1 MFSNILHNRAWCLL
15 EVFYNTKNQVPFEIY
30 LTEEE
35 RQAFQERLSRDP
47 VEVLKSFSR
56 ISTRASTC
64 WVINDQ
70 NRIHGLIEGSVGFDT
85 MDQVVRDAI
94 AEALKVGEKTDSAV
108 ITIINKEKFEC
119 SSSDGFPAKI
129 FEREVEISH
138 LRRVVTTITE
148 ENSELKSANTLLK
161 IENLKLNAENLRL
174 KG

>member
-1 MFSNILHNRAWCLL
+1 M

-35 RQAFQERLSRDP
+35 RQAFQERLSKDP

-94 AEALKVGEKTDSAV
+94 AEALKVGGKSESAV
-108 ITIINKEKFEC
+108 STTINREKFEC
-119 SSSDGFPAKI
+119 SSSDDFAAIILERDAEITHLKAENAK
-129 FEREVEISH
+129 
-138 LRRVVTTITE
+138 LNG
-148 ENSELKSANTLLK
+148 ENS
-161 IENLKLNAENLRL
+161 KLNAEISKLR
-174 KG
+174 G

>member
-1 MFSNILHNRAWCLL
+1 M

-94 AEALKVGEKTDSAV
+94 AEALKVGGKTASAV
-108 ITIINKEKFEC
+108 IITTNKEGSD
-119 SSSDGFPAKI
+119 SSSSNDLAAII
-129 FEREVEISH
+129 FERDAEISH
-138 LRRVVTTITE
+138 LKAEIVKLNG
-148 ENSELKSANTLLK
+148 ENSELKSANLQLK
-161 IENLKLNAENLRL
+161 IEVLN
-174 KG
+174 

>member
-1 MFSNILHNRAWCLL
+1 M
-15 EVFYNTKNQVPFEIY
+15 FYNTKNQVPFEIY

-94 AEALKVGEKTDSAV
+94 AEALKVGRKTESAV
-108 ITIINKEKFEC
+108 ITATNKEWFEF
-119 SSSDGFPAKI
+119 SSSDGLVAKSV
-129 FEREVEISH
+129 ERDAEISH
-138 LRRVVTTITE
+138 LKAEIAKLSG
-148 ENSELKSANTLLK
+148 ENSELKIKILK
-161 IENLKLNAENLRL
+161 FDAEILQLRR
-174 KG
+174 

>member
-1 MFSNILHNRAWCLL
+1 MYYIVSNVRAWCLL

-30 LTEEE
+30 LTKEE

-70 NRIHGLIEGSVGFDT
+70 NRIHGLIESSVGFDK
-85 MDQVVRDAI
+85 MNQVVHDAI
-94 AEALKVGEKTDSAV
+94 AEALKVDRKTENARIAISNNEKS
-108 ITIINKEKFEC
+108 ES
-119 SSSDGFPAKI
+119 SSSDDFAAESL
-129 FEREVEISH
+129 ERDAEISH
-138 LRRVVTTITE
+138 LTAENVKLNE
-148 ENSELKSANTLLK
+148 ENSKLKSANLQLK
-161 IENLKLNAENLRL
+161 IENLKLNAENLQL

>member
-1 MFSNILHNRAWCLL
+1 M

-70 NRIHGLIEGSVGFDT
+70 NRIHGLIEGSVGFDR

-94 AEALKVGEKTDSAV
+94 AVALKVGAKTQNVGLSTATAEQ
-108 ITIINKEKFEC
+108 ITIIDRSASSDYLDGNKDAEILALKRENLELKEKIFRLN
-119 SSSDGFPAKI
+119 SMLAAAAKK
-129 FEREVEISH
+129 V
-138 LRRVVTTITE
+138 
-148 ENSELKSANTLLK
+148 
-161 IENLKLNAENLRL
+161 AE
-174 KG
+174 KEG